1 MRIQSISNNPSRVKL
16 PAFGKQN
23 IKVKT
28 PDEID
33 GLPEFDE
40 PIEDRIRIG
49 KQASLIVDG
58 KKISPG
64 EEFVLDQG
72 GVARRRRLSLIRNG
86 VVDRVL
92 SLEIF
97 HTNPNGKDT
106 QRLHVRK
113 LEGIEITPIGG
124 VLRMI
129 ELAKNKK
136 FPHV

>member
-23 IKVKT
+23 IEVRT

-33 GLPEFDE
+33 GLPDFDE
-40 PIEDRIRIG
+40 PSEDRIRIG
-49 KQASLIVDG
+49 KRASLVVDG
-58 KKISPG
+58 KEISPG

-72 GVARRRRLSLIRNG
+72 GVASRRRLSLIRNG

-92 SLEIF
+92 SVEIS
-97 HTNPNGKDT
+97 HTNPNGEDT
-106 QRLHVRK
+106 KRLYLRK
-113 LEGIEITPIGG
+113 LEGAEITPIGG
-124 VLRMI
+124 VLRII
-129 ELAKNKK
+129 ELVKNKK